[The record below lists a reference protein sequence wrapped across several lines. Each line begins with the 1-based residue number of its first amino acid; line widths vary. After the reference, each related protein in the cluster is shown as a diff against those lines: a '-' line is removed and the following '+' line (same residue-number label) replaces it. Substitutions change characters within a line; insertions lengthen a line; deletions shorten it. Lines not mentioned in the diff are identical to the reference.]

1 MNKDNKMIINE
12 QELKAIIVEELQKDE
27 GFQQLLNEFLRGMGT
42 KFIDDVVRYSK
53 EPLKAAGE
61 SIARRFAP
69 RSISGA
75 RAAAK
80 HVARTQNEKF
90 FAKLNKDPD
99 FYDWVRRVKADDP
112 GMRNRWARFEHESR
126 SGNIH
131 NAQYHLTKFQDE
143 IYKLRHPHVPASVPT
158 GTPPP
163 PRPPGGA
170 PPGSRST
177 SGGGT
182 DGGGG
187 GGGGG
192 DVDPSG
198 AGRAIK
204 TALGLGGV
212 AGGTA
217 YAYNECS
224 QPLLDASG
232 NPIYN
237 KKTGGPICQDYVQPA
252 FDWVF
257 DTFGLPPED
266 WTPESVDSDMVSDEE
281 MERKIVNAKKAQR
294 QRVLNMKHNRGTEN
308 IDAMGIDEAVSH
320 IVDDFLQQILLEVVP
335 PSLDLPEP
343 PPIKTPPPTDLTTF
357 GKDEPEEL
365 PITPAE
371 KEEMAAED
379 IEEMKTEGAVKP
391 GGVAAEAAE
400 ELEKAGKKAEKE
412 TEEKEQ
418 QPIGEDLKSYQDR
431 IFEEKFN
438 KLKQAFAKQ

>member
-1 MNKDNKMIINE
+1 MCIRD
-12 QELKAIIVEELQKDE
+12 
-27 GFQQLLNEFLRGMGT
+27 R
-42 KFIDDVVRYSK
+42 
-53 EPLKAAGE
+53 
-61 SIARRFAP
+61 
-69 RSISGA
+69 
-75 RAAAK
+75 
-80 HVARTQNEKF
+80 
-90 FAKLNKDPD
+90 
-99 FYDWVRRVKADDP
+99 
-112 GMRNRWARFEHESR
+112 ARFEHESR

-187 GGGGG
+187 AGGGGGG

-204 TALGLGGV
+204 TALGLGGA
-212 AGGTA
+212 AGGGA

-237 KKTGGPICQDYVQPA
+237 KRTGGPICQDYVQPA

-266 WTPESVDSDMVSDEE
+266 WTPESVDSDMVSPEE
-281 MERKIVNAKKAQR
+281 MERKIANAKEDER
-294 QRVLNMKHNRGTEN
+294 RREWNMKHNVGTEN

-320 IVDDFLQQILLEVVP
+320 IVDGFLQSTLKEVSLPSPAPPEPTKPLPPLPSSPKPGEMDIKPGTDVGTEMDIKPETDVGTPATETEVVP
-335 PSLDLPEP
+335 
-343 PPIKTPPPTDLTTF
+343 
-357 GKDEPEEL
+357 
-365 PITPAE
+365 
-371 KEEMAAED
+371 
-379 IEEMKTEGAVKP
+379 EGAVKP
-391 GGVAAEAAE
+391 GGAAAEAAE
-400 ELEKAGKKAEKE
+400 ELEKAGKKAEEE

-418 QPIGEDLKSYQDR
+418 PPIGEDLKSYQDR